1 MSKSRGN
8 VVSPFPL
15 IERYGVDTVRWFL
28 AKEFSFGSDGR
39 FTPETFAE
47 RINVDLAN
55 NFGNLVNRTTS
66 MISKYFDG
74 IIPELKNPGD
84 KEKSIRDLTEKTIK
98 AYENLMDDLKISEA
112 LNEVVNLLNVA
123 NKYIEESQP
132 WVLSKEGR
140 IEELGNVMAVLSSTI
155 ITCTKLLSPVLVETS
170 DKVYKLFNLTDEQ
183 KSYEFI
189 GNFCGF
195 FGNHV
200 EKGTPLFP
208 RLDIAVETEYINS
221 LTK

>member
-39 FTPETFAE
+39 FTPESFAE

-74 IIPELKNPGD
+74 VVPELKNPGD

-98 AYENLMDDLKISEA
+98 AYENLMDDLKVTEA
-112 LNEVVNLLNVA
+112 LNEVVELLNVA

-140 IEELGNVMAVLSSTI
+140 IEELGNVMAVLTSTI
-155 ITCTKLLSPVLVETS
+155 VTCTKLLSPVLVES
-170 DKVYKLFNLTDEQ
+170 AEKVYAMFNLTEEQ
-183 KSYEFI
+183 KSYEFT

-195 FGNHV
+195 AGNRV
-200 EKGTPLFP
+200 EKGAPLFP
-208 RLDIAVETEYINS
+208 RLDIAVETEYITS

>member
-1 MSKSRGN
+1 
-8 VVSPFPL
+8 
-15 IERYGVDTVRWFL
+15 
-28 AKEFSFGSDGR
+28 
-39 FTPETFAE
+39 
-47 RINVDLAN
+47 
-55 NFGNLVNRTTS
+55 
-66 MISKYFDG
+66 
-74 IIPELKNPGD
+74 
-84 KEKSIRDLTEKTIK
+84 
-98 AYENLMDDLKISEA
+98 MDDLKISEA

-140 IEELGNVMAVLSSTI
+140 IEELGNVMAVLTSTI
-155 ITCTKLLSPVLVETS
+155 VTCSKLLSPVLVES
-170 DKVYKLFNLTDEQ
+170 SEKVFALFNLTEEQ

-195 FGNHV
+195 SGNHV
-200 EKGTPLFP
+200 NKGTPLFP